1 MSPHCWAAI
10 ALATAAIASR
20 PSRSLMF
27 GATTN
32 KFASA
37 RRTKRASSGNAARS
51 LGFSDRGEI
60 APGKLA
66 DLVFLD
72 DGLNVRAVYKLGRK
86 VF

>member
-1 MSPHCWAAI
+1 MT
-10 ALATAAIASR
+10 ALAKI
-20 PSRSLMF
+20 
-27 GATTN
+27 
-32 KFASA
+32 
-37 RRTKRASSGNAARS
+37 SSGNAARA

-72 DGLNVRAVYKLGRK
+72 DNLNVKSVYKMGRK